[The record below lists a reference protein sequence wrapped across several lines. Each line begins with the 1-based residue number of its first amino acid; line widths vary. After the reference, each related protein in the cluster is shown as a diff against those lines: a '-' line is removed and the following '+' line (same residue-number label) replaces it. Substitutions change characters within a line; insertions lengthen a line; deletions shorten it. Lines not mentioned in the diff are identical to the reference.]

1 MTKARGTNWAAISS
15 RTPSASRDQIQE
27 EDEKLASTEAEAAAA
42 PEAEEPLVVPA
53 MRKAATFRVPFD
65 VLALIELEIQAAKER
80 GERQFKDTTVIEAVR
95 TTYSKK
101 HSAEAVTAMAH
112 RLAAEFAAEEKKKA
126 EKRRGAA

>member
-1 MTKARGTNWAAISS
+1 
-15 RTPSASRDQIQE
+15 
-27 EDEKLASTEAEAAAA
+27 
-42 PEAEEPLVVPA
+42 